1 MKVSIISKRFGTTI
15 TEYDGIL
22 SITPAVNQEE
32 LCYEVEL
39 DTPISVFYPMAE
51 YNILLHD

>member
-1 MKVSIISKRFGTTI
+1 MKVSIISKRAGTII

-22 SITPAVNQEE
+22 SITPAVNHEK
-32 LCYEVEL
+32 LCYEVEF
-39 DTPISVFYPMAE
+39 DTRISSFYPMAE